1 MSKLDAARSSFYMG
15 PKSDKLAPAMAV
27 IVLTIEGELVGPM
40 SIGTVAVIRAIEK
53 HLSLPLS
60 DAIELVERCVFEG
73 KEFRLQA
80 PTRAAA
86 QGLLSE
92 FSRLPAASRIH
103 ASIAD

>member
-1 MSKLDAARSSFYMG
+1 
-15 PKSDKLAPAMAV
+15 
-27 IVLTIEGELVGPM
+27 M

-53 HLSLPLS
+53 HLGLS
-60 DAIELVERCVFEG
+60 LVETQSNCVDRCVFEG
-73 KEFRLQA
+73 KEFRLHA

-86 QGLLSE
+86 QGLLGE